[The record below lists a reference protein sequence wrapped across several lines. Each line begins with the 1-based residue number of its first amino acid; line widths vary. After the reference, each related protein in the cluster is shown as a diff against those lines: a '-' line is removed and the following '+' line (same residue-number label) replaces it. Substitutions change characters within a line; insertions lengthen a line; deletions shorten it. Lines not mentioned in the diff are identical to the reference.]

1 MTEETLI
8 TVGSKS
14 SPIVVQLGEYEGR
27 RVCDIRKYYEDK
39 KTHKLMPTKKG
50 ITLTHRAFSALKSL
64 FVDND
69 SKVESWLESGN
80 DETHKQVSRSMR
92 ERAKAQEKL
101 AVVARRFDGSSESW
115 RGANFFH
122 TESKGGADAFV
133 LNEGHVFFVRIQEIA
148 KELAKTGSAKECNE
162 IVNHMLGLL
171 IISFFRTKQ
180 RFDDK
185 LDMDADQF
193 FQMFEYEWGAILKNY
208 CQAA

>member
-1 MTEETLI
+1 MTEDALI

-39 KTHKLMPTKKG
+39 KTKKLMPTKKG
-50 ITLTHRAFSALKSL
+50 ITLTHRAFAALKNL
-64 FVDND
+64 FTDND
-69 SKVESWLESGN
+69 SKVEAWLESGN
-80 DETHKQVSRSMR
+80 DETYRQISKSMR
-92 ERAKAQEKL
+92 DRAHAQEKL
-101 AVVARRFDGSSESW
+101 ALVARRFDGSSDSW

-122 TESKGGADAFV
+122 TESKGGADAYI
-133 LNEGHVFFVRIQEIA
+133 LNEGHVFFGRIQEIA
-148 KELAKTGSAKECNE
+148 KELAKTHSPKECAD
-162 IVNHMLGLL
+162 IINHMVGLL
-171 IISFFRTKQ
+171 IISFYRTRQ